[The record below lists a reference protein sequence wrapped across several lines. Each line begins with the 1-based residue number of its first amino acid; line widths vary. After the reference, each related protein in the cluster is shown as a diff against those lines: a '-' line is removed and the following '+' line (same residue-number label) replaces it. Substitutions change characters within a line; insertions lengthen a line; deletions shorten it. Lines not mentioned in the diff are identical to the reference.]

1 MKEKEIIIT
10 NELSELGR
18 ITSELEILG
27 EVWGW
32 SAKIIFNINLVIEE
46 LITNIIFYAYRDKD
60 QHKIT
65 IGFELDNN
73 VLIIRIVD
81 DGMEFN
87 PLLSDEPDDLNKS
100 IEERKIGGLGIHFV
114 KKLMDNVE
122 YQRCEKKNVLTLI
135 KKL

>member
-10 NELSELGR
+10 NELSELSR

-27 EVWGW
+27 EVWDW

-60 QHKIT
+60 KHKIT
-65 IGFELDNN
+65 IGFNLDNN
-73 VLIIRIVD
+73 ILRIRIED
-81 DGMEFN
+81 DGVEFN
-87 PLLSDEPDDLNKS
+87 PLLSNKPDDLNKS

-114 KKLMDNVE
+114 RKLVDNVE
-122 YQRCEKKNVLTLI
+122 YQRYEKKNVLTLI
-135 KKL
+135 KKI

>member
-10 NELSELGR
+10 NELSELSH

-32 SAKIIFNINLVIEE
+32 SSKIIFNVNLVIEE

-60 QHKIT
+60 KHKIA
-65 IGFELDNN
+65 IGFDLDNN
-73 VLIIRIVD
+73 ILRIRIED

-87 PLLSDEPDDLNKS
+87 PLLSNEPGDLNKS

-122 YQRCEKKNVLTLI
+122 YQRCGEKNVLTLI
-135 KKL
+135 KKI